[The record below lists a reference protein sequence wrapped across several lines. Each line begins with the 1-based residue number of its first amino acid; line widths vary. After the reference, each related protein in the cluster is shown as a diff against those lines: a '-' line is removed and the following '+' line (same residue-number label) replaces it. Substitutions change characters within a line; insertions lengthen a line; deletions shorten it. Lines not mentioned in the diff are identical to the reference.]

1 MLSMPGWAA
10 QWLSLLTR
18 WKQLCSKEARAAPLD
33 LRCSSGVE
41 RGRLEILRT
50 GPQFRQNPITRAC
63 VLFGKRFIEKVV
75 KNETVAITCTLIGRQ
90 NQSTFQNWRHFYG
103 SHSHCGRRLAL
114 GYKCFT
120 SVCAAISAISR
131 YRCRA
136 DLGELQRQA
145 E

>member
-18 WKQLCSKEARAAPLD
+18 WKQLCSKEAWAAPLD

-41 RGRLEILRT
+41 RGRLEILRA

-63 VLFGKRFIEKVV
+63 VLFGKRFIEKVL

-90 NQSTFQNWRHFYG
+90 KMEGLRQPAMLAGLPLRHWQLTM
-103 SHSHCGRRLAL
+103 LA
-114 GYKCFT
+114 G
-120 SVCAAISAISR
+120 
-131 YRCRA
+131 
-136 DLGELQRQA
+136 
-145 E
+145 